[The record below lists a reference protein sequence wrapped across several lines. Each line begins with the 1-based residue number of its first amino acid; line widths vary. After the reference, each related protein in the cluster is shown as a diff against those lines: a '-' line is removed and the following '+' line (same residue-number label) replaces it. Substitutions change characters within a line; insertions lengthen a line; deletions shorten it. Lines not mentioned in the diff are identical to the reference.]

1 MSILESGLA
10 FWNPIIWIFVFII
23 ALALAYYFRSRG
35 QKKYKK
41 GTAQT
46 EIFLSGE
53 EPPEAEERHVKAHNI
68 YWGFFETLKGY
79 YKENMRAHT
88 GIVND
93 YVIWFVALIALTAVI
108 LFVVGLIQ

>member
-1 MSILESGLA
+1 MMWLLESGLP
-10 FWNPIIWIFVFII
+10 FWNPIIWIIVFIVVM
-23 ALALAYYFRSRG
+23 ALAYLFRSRG
-35 QKKYKK
+35 ERKYKK

-53 EPPEAEERHVKAHNI
+53 EPPDVEQRHIKAHNI

-79 YKENMRAHT
+79 YDRAVRGHT

-93 YVIWFVALIALTAVI
+93 YMIWFIALIAIMAVI
-108 LFVVGLIQ
+108 LFVRGLV

>member
-1 MSILESGLA
+1 MSILETSLD
-10 FWNPIIWIFVFII
+10 FWDPIILISVFVIVG
-23 ALALAYYFRSRG
+23 ALAYLFRSRG
-35 QKKYKK
+35 QKQYKK

-53 EPPEAEERHVKAHNI
+53 EPPDVEQRRIKAHNI

-79 YKENMRAHT
+79 YDRNIKAHT

-93 YVIWFVALIALTAVI
+93 YVMWFVALIAITAVI
-108 LFVVGLIQ
+108 LFVVGLL

>member
-1 MSILESGLA
+1 MLGLPY
-10 FWNPIIWIFVFII
+10 WNPLIWILGFAVLI
-23 ALALAYYFRSRG
+23 ALVYFLRSRG

-46 EIFLSGE
+46 EVFLSGE
-53 EPPEAEERHVKAHNI
+53 EPPEEEERHIKAHNI

-79 YKENMRAHT
+79 YERNMREHT

-93 YVIWFVALIALTAVI
+93 YIIWFVALVALTAVI
-108 LFVVGLIQ
+108 LFVVGVI